1 MREKRGFGPWGW
13 LLLIFGLLVF
23 FSNGGFFADGTNI
36 ISPAVAERLNVDQS
50 IILTMNSVAG
60 IVGVLIA
67 LCSSLL
73 GVTLVL
79 KRFSFIGDGLSHVAF
94 GAMSIAAVLKLTDD
108 MPLTLGVTVVCAVLL
123 LRTGQNTKI
132 KGDAAIAM
140 ISVGALAIGYLLMN
154 LFSTSSNLSG
164 DVCSTLFGSTSILTL
179 SKSEVLLC
187 AGLSVVVV
195 AVFLLY
201 YNKIFAVTFDEDFAK
216 AVGTKADLYN
226 LLIAIIVAVVIVLAM
241 NLVGS
246 LLISALVIF
255 PALSAMRL
263 FQNFRSVTVCSAVL
277 SVNCTALGILISI
290 LAGTP
295 VGSTIVAVDILAFLI
310 CSAIGRA
317 RGGGAG

>member
-1 MREKRGFGPWGW
+1 MNAFTEK
-13 LLLIFGLLVF
+13 
-23 FSNGGFFADGTNI
+23 
-36 ISPAVAERLNVDQS
+36 
-50 IILTMNSVAG
+50 LTLYWAYPFVRYAL

-94 GAMSIAAVLKLTDD
+94 GAMAIAAVMKLNSE
-108 MPLTLGVTVVCAVLL
+108 MPLVMVITVISAVLL

-154 LFSTSSNLSG
+154 IFSTSSNLSG

-179 SKSEVLLC
+179 VKNEVWLC
-187 AGLSVVVV
+187 VGMSVLVVT
-195 AVFLLY
+195 VFILF
-201 YNKIFAVTFDEDFAK
+201 YNKIFAVTFDEDFAR
-216 AVGTKADLYN
+216 ATGTKAGLYN
-226 LLIAIIVAVVIVLAM
+226 LLIAVVVAVIIVLAM

-255 PALSAMRL
+255 PALSAMRV
-263 FQNFRSVTVCSAVL
+263 FKSFKAVTICSAAL
-277 SVNCTALGILISI
+277 SVFCAFTGMLISI
-290 LAGTP
+290 LGGTP
-295 VGSTIVAVDILAFLI
+295 VGSTVVAMDMLAFGVFHV
-310 CSAIGRA
+310 IGMLLA
-317 RGGGAG
+317 RSEFSLT

>member
-1 MREKRGFGPWGW
+1 MIEK
-13 LLLIFGLLVF
+13 IGLYLEYPFVRY
-23 FSNGGFFADGTNI
+23 A
-36 ISPAVAERLNVDQS
+36 L
-50 IILTMNSVAG
+50 

-94 GAMSIAAVLKLTDD
+94 GAMAIAAVLN
-108 MPLTLGVTVVCAVLL
+108 VTNEMLLVLPITIVSAVLL

-140 ISVGALAIGYLLMN
+140 ISVGALAFGYLLMN
-154 LFSTSSNLSG
+154 IFSTSSNLSG
-164 DVCSTLFGSTSILTL
+164 DVCTTLFGSTSILTL
-179 SKSEVLLC
+179 TEREVWLC
-187 AGLSVVVV
+187 AGLSIVVVIL
-195 AVFLLY
+195 FILF
-201 YNKIFAVTFDEDFAK
+201 YNKIFAVTFDEDFSTAT
-216 AVGTKADLYN
+216 GTKADRYN
-226 LLIAIIVAVVIVLAM
+226 LMIAIIIAVIIVLAM

-263 FQNFRSVTVCSAVL
+263 FRSFLSVTIFSAIL
-277 SVNCTALGILISI
+277 SVICAFLGILISI

-295 VGSTIVAVDILAFLI
+295 VGSTIVAVDVAAFVICWIIGLI
-310 CSAIGRA
+310 VH
-317 RGGGAG
+317 GGNE

>member
-1 MREKRGFGPWGW
+1 MMDK
-13 LLLIFGLLVF
+13 LGLYLSYPFVRY
-23 FSNGGFFADGTNI
+23 AI
-36 ISPAVAERLNVDQS
+36 
-50 IILTMNSVAG
+50 

-94 GAMSIAAVLKLTDD
+94 GALAIASVINLSNEMLLVL
-108 MPLTLGVTVVCAVLL
+108 PITVISAVLL
-123 LRTGQNTKI
+123 LRSGQNAKI

-140 ISVGALAIGYLLMN
+140 ISVGALAFGYLIMN
-154 LFSTSSNLSG
+154 IFSTSSNLTG

-179 SKSEVLLC
+179 TEKEVTLC
-187 AGLSVVVV
+187 AVLSILVVI
-195 AVFLLY
+195 VFILFY
-201 YNKIFAVTFDEDFAK
+201 HKIFAVTFDENFAK
-216 AVGTKADLYN
+216 ATGVNADAYN
-226 LLIAIIVAVVIVLAM
+226 LLIAVVIAVIIVLAM

-263 FQNFRSVTVCSAVL
+263 FRSFKSVTIFSAVL
-277 SVNCTALGILISI
+277 SVICAFLGIVISI

-295 VGSTIVAVDILAFLI
+295 VGSTIVAVDVVAFFI
-310 CSAIGRA
+310 CYIT
-317 RGGGAG
+317 GGITGGKTA